1 LDFRLRSLVNNEIIV
16 SAPRVELTVIKP
28 TFLLPFTIASRV
40 VTNARTELY
49 VVGNFQQFA
58 NWNER
63 FEVVWDLGNGDEAF
77 GDTVEVYFPRVG
89 IFNVTC
95 LVRSTFSS
103 YEEVLSHQITGTALK
118 NCIRKNELRLRD
130 TSNSMQHI
138 QMH

>member
-1 LDFRLRSLVNNEIIV
+1 MNNEILA
-16 SAPRVELTVIKP
+16 SAPRIELTVIKP

-77 GDTVEVYFPRVG
+77 GDTVDVYFPRVG
-89 IFNVTC
+89 TFNITC
-95 LVRSTFSS
+95 LIQSTFSF

-118 NCIRKNELRLRD
+118 SGIRNERTL
-130 TSNSMQHI
+130 
-138 QMH
+138 